1 MAWWVWGIV
10 GLIALGAELATP
22 AGFYLAGFGV
32 GALVVAALVGIG
44 LGGPLWLELVLFA
57 GISVVAVLGSRAA
70 FGGGGREE
78 GRRDLADLVGD
89 EVVVVEDLAPGG
101 IGQVEHRGT
110 VWRARNA
117 GASTLPCGARVRVE
131 SVEGVTLVLRG

>member
-22 AGFYLAGFGV
+22 TGFYLAGFGA
-32 GALVVAALVGIG
+32 GALVVAALVALGLEAPFWLELLLFAG
-44 LGGPLWLELVLFA
+44 VSVAAVFGSRAVLGGPSQD
-57 GISVVAVLGSRAA
+57 GK
-70 FGGGGREE
+70 
-78 GRRDLADLVGD
+78 RDLADLVGD
-89 EVVVVEDLAPGG
+89 EVVVAEDLAPGG
-101 IGQVEHRGT
+101 VGQVEHRGT

-117 GASTLPCGARVRVE
+117 GASTLARGARVRVE